1 MEYELYDNMK
11 RLLQRD
17 AEYKRHCAQLHC
29 ILLFLSA
36 GDLVSNSN
44 NKYFVVTV
52 DKYFFFAELSE
63 Y

>member
-11 RLLQRD
+11 RFLQRD

-44 NKYFVVTV
+44 LKYLVVSV
-52 DKYFFFAELSE
+52 DKYFFLCRVD
-63 Y
+63 

>member
-44 NKYFVVTV
+44 LKYLVVSV
-52 DKYFFFAELSE
+52 DKYFFLCRVD
-63 Y
+63 